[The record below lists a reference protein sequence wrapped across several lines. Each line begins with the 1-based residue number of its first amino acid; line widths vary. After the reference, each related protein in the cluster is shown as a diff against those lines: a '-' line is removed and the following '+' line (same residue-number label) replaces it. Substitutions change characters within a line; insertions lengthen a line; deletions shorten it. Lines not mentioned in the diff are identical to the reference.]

1 MEVYNIVDK
10 QEKQNIV
17 VLDVTMPKFKVN
29 LSTSD
34 EIAIVAPRSIY
45 DAWCSIISN
54 SNEQLPNMGCAWNI
68 REGILVI
75 DCDSND
81 HILQLQEA
89 PDSLNIK
96 LIHELRKTDSYKVLK
111 NGVGDPRKTVL
122 RTSPKPVDIIDRKG
136 E

>member
-1 MEVYNIVDK
+1 MEIYNIEGK
-10 QEKQNIV
+10 QETQKIV
-17 VLDVTMPKFKVN
+17 ILDVTMPKFKVN

-34 EIAIVAPRSIY
+34 EIAIVAPRDIY

-54 SNEQLPNMGCAWNI
+54 SNEQLPDMGCSWNI

-81 HILQLQEA
+81 HILQLQEI
-89 PDSLNIK
+89 PNGLNIK
-96 LIHELRKTDSYKVLK
+96 LIHELRKTVSYEVQQRSAEDQK
-111 NGVGDPRKTVL
+111 KTV
-122 RTSPKPVDIIDRKG
+122 RRISPKPVNIIDKKG